1 MTASHRN
8 HGSSN
13 HGSIG
18 EITHRLRRLRASM
31 RAVLAAL
38 ICAALGL
45 SMAACGSS
53 TSDSASSNG
62 AQKLSFMLDWTPN
75 TNHIG
80 LYVAQKLGYFK
91 DAGVDLTILPTA
103 QAGAETSV
111 ENGVANVGFTTL
123 SNVAAFNAQGANLRF
138 VFDLTQKPVAQ
149 WCALASRKDIV
160 TPKDLSG
167 KTFVSFGSAEQNAV
181 VRQMIKHA
189 GGTGEFKTATAGT
202 NTFATLSS
210 GKGDFGGFYATWEG
224 VESKLNGPA
233 LNCFEAADW
242 GVPGNPDQLGF
253 AVNASWL
260 NDSAH
265 QATLRHFLAAAA
277 KGYDYAL
284 ANPQKAS
291 DILVAQTKESQLD
304 PKLVR
309 ASMDTIIANKYWTT
323 KDPKRVTGTTDFSA
337 AQPYLDFQNNAGT
350 YAPSKSDAKSKDGKS
365 GTNSAPSQAP
375 QARKLATND
384 YLS

>member
-1 MTASHRN
+1 MIASHRN
-8 HGSSN
+8 HGST
-13 HGSIG
+13 G
-18 EITHRLRRLRASM
+18 EITHRLRRLRSSM

-53 TSDSASSNG
+53 TNDSASSNG

-202 NTFATLSS
+202 NTFTTLSS

-265 QATLRHFLAAAA
+265 QTTLRHFLAAAA

-323 KDPKRVTGTTDFSA
+323 KDPRRVTGTTDFSA

-350 YAPSKSDAKSKDGKS
+350 YAPSKSDVKSKDGKNGTS
-365 GTNSAPSQAP
+365 GTPDQAP